1 MRKIITILIILIV
14 ATFTASA
21 EAKVIRES
29 KWNNETNTYI
39 LMYDEDNTYG
49 GRYFIYRHC
58 DFYGEEAYDKMIG
71 KDILTYWLE
80 REGEGAN
87 NWEFT
92 DEMTTFSQEE
102 NKFIIYVRV
111 ARK

>member
-1 MRKIITILIILIV
+1 MRKIIAVLIMLIAAAV
-14 ATFTASA
+14 TAFATP
-21 EAKVIRES
+21 KVIRES
-29 KWNNETNTYI
+29 RLNDEFNTYI

-49 GRYFIYRHC
+49 GRYYIYRHSN
-58 DFYGEEAYDKMIG
+58 FEGEEVYEKMIG

-80 REGEGAN
+80 REGPGAD
-87 NWEFT
+87 NWEFI

-111 ARK
+111 TRK